1 LSDEPSLEHL
11 RQFLFERVATYEEL
25 EVLLFFLR
33 KEGQAI
39 SVAGVAKELGAP
51 TEDCLVA
58 LQNLERQGLLA
69 RAEEPPRF
77 RYAPSDS
84 VLAQRVEELAAVYR
98 DQRII
103 VIQMMSGNAVARVRT
118 AAIRTFADA
127 FQLRG
132 PKKK

>member
-1 LSDEPSLEHL
+1 LSDEPCVEHL
-11 RQFLFERVATYEEL
+11 RQFLFERVPTYEEL
-25 EVLLFFLR
+25 EILLLLLR
-33 KEGQAI
+33 KEGQAL
-39 SVAGVAKELGAP
+39 SVAGVAKELGASG
-51 TEDCLVA
+51 EDCQAA

-69 RAEEPPRF
+69 RAEDPPRF
-77 RYAPSDS
+77 RYAPSDP

-98 DQRII
+98 DQRIL

-132 PKKK
+132 PKK

>member
-1 LSDEPSLEHL
+1 LSEEPSLEHL

-25 EVLLFFLR
+25 EILLFLLR
-33 KEGQAI
+33 KEGQAF
-39 SVAGVAKELGAP
+39 SVASIADELGASR
-51 TEDCLVA
+51 EDCQAA

-69 RAEEPPRF
+69 RAGEPPKF

-84 VLAQRVEELAAVYR
+84 ALAQRVDELAAAYR
-98 DQRII
+98 DQRIL

-132 PKKK
+132 PNKK